1 MYINK
6 ILMKFYHKSW
16 FTHICRDFWKWQFH
30 AFWGTFLNP
39 QSLPGEHKGTFFMSG
54 SSNNLRHNCRSV
66 ESDRSTELT
75 KVLTIELTKVG
86 LVRWVEGEALGS

>member
-16 FTHICRDFWKWQFH
+16 FTHICRNFWKWQFH

-39 QSLPGEHKGTFFMSG
+39 QSLPGEHKGTFSCLLAG
-54 SSNNLRHNCRSV
+54 ARPEGQLGDV
-66 ESDRSTELT
+66 GPGP
-75 KVLTIELTKVG
+75 G
-86 LVRWVEGEALGS
+86 LVGQPLRPMTGFVGRFR

>member
-30 AFWGTFLNP
+30 VFWGTFLNP
-39 QSLPGEHKGTFFMSG
+39 QSLPGVHKGTFFMSEV
-54 SSNNLRHNCRSV
+54 RCK
-66 ESDRSTELT
+66 EAELHHEEA
-75 KVLTIELTKVG
+75 KVPHKGAHVCH
-86 LVRWVEGEALGS
+86 AQKPH